1 MTIAISLKVD
11 DGIVLASD
19 SATTLCRTSPG
30 GGEEVSQIWNNAKK
44 IFRLHTELPL
54 GAVTWGLASVGRSSL
69 KILAKDFRN
78 ELMGGQLAFDPNA
91 YTVQQVAILFK
102 EFMFDR
108 HYQQAFDQIPADQR
122 PELGFMVAGYSS
134 GQPRGEVW
142 LLYTGQGIHHGP
154 DLAIGQDESAITWQG
169 QPLSL
174 RRLLLGF
181 DAGGLRMVL
190 HNAGLQQPE
199 IEAIIQSCSQEFGV
213 GMVKDGM
220 PIQDAIDLA
229 IYLEETSAG
238 FSRFCD
244 GPAFVG
250 GPVEVAVLT
259 RYEGFKWIK
268 RKHFYDKA
276 LNP

>member
-19 SATTLCRTSPG
+19 SATTFCITDPG
-30 GGEEVSQIWNNAKK
+30 GGISVSQIYNNAKK
-44 IFRLHTELPL
+44 IFRLHRDLPL
-54 GAVTWGLASVGRSSL
+54 GAVTWGLAGMARSSL
-69 KILAKDFRN
+69 KLLAKDFIA
-78 ELMGGQLAFDPNA
+78 ELMNGQLPFDPRA
-91 YTVQQVAILFK
+91 YSVQQVAELFK
-102 EFMFDR
+102 QFMFDR
-108 HYQQAFDQIPADQR
+108 YYEQEFAHVPEDQR
-122 PELGFMVAGYSS
+122 PTLGFMVAGYSY
-134 GQPRGEVW
+134 GQQRGEVW
-142 LLYTGQGIHHGP
+142 HLQVERGVYYGP
-154 DLAIGQDESAITWQG
+154 DLAIGQDQSGFRWQG

-174 RRLLLGF
+174 RRLILGF
-181 DAGGLRMVL
+181 DPEGLQKVL
-190 HNAGLQQPE
+190 ITAGLQRPQ
-199 IEAIIQSCSQEFGV
+199 IDQIIQGCFQEFGV
-213 GMVKDGM
+213 NIVKDGM

-229 IYLEETSAG
+229 IYLEQTSAG

-259 RYEGFKWIK
+259 KYEGFKWIK

>member
-19 SATTLCRTSPG
+19 SATTIGTPSPG
-30 GGEEVSQIWNNAKK
+30 GGMNVSQIYNNAKK
-44 IFRLHTELPL
+44 IFRLHRDLPL
-54 GAVTWGLASVGRSSL
+54 GAVTWGLANIGRSSL
-69 KILAKDFRN
+69 KVLAKDFRS
-78 ELMGGQLAFDPNA
+78 ELMSGQLAFDPST
-91 YTVQQVAILFK
+91 YTVEQVANLFK

-108 HYQQAFDQIPADQR
+108 HYQQAFAQISADER
-122 PELGFMVAGYSS
+122 PLLGFMVAGYSS

-142 LLYTGQGIHHGP
+142 QLQIYKGICYGP
-154 DLAIGQDESAITWQG
+154 DLAIGQDLTGIRWQG

-174 RRLLLGF
+174 RRLILGF
-181 DAGGLRMVL
+181 DEDGLRTVL
-190 HNAGLQQPE
+190 RSEGLQQPQ
-199 IEAIIQSCSQEFGV
+199 IETIIQRCSSEFGISILQ
-213 GMVKDGM
+213 DEM

-250 GPVEVAVLT
+250 GPADVAVLT
-259 RYEGFKWIK
+259 KYEGFKWIK
-268 RKHFYDKA
+268 RKLFYDKA
-276 LNP
+276 FNP